1 MSIVMS
7 PGDSF
12 ESVGEKEVQEGLFLF
27 PLPIAEGR
35 KGLDWFGPECRK
47 LLMGNRLVF
56 AENERTARR
65 FIASLKLGVRI
76 EDYLV
81 IRLDKDSGPDD
92 HLNCIRLLREKG
104 SALLMSEAGCPA
116 IADPGSE
123 LVRLCHENAIKVHPL
138 TGPSSLL
145 LALMGSGL
153 SGQRFSFHG
162 YLPVE
167 KNECAQKIRKLEQ
180 DSARDACTQLF
191 IETPYRNRS
200 VWEQLLRNLSSRTLL
215 CYARDVGGDAEEI
228 RMKPV
233 VEWKNCKEVQWPKI
247 PCVFLFMAGR

>member
-1 MSIVMS
+1 MNSS
-7 PGDSF
+7 DSLQL
-12 ESVGEKEVQEGLFLF
+12 VGEKEALEGLYLF

-35 KGLDWFGPECRK
+35 KGLEWLGLECRE
-47 LLMGNRLVF
+47 LLMGNRLIF

-76 EDYLV
+76 EDYR
-81 IRLDKDSGPDD
+81 IMRLDKDSTPDD
-92 HLNCIRLLREKG
+92 YLNCICLLRENG

-123 LVRLCHENAIKVHPL
+123 LVRLCHENEIKVHPI

-153 SGQRFSFHG
+153 SGQRFTFHG
-162 YLPVE
+162 YLPID
-167 KNECAQKIRKLEQ
+167 KNQCAQRIRILEQ
-180 DSARDACTQLF
+180 DSAREASTQLF
-191 IETPYRNRS
+191 IETPYRNKS
-200 VWEQLLRNLSSRTLL
+200 VWEQLLRNLSPRTLL
-215 CYARDVGGDAEEI
+215 CFARDLGGAAEEI

-233 VEWKNCKEVQWPKI
+233 AKWKSCQEVEWPKN